1 MLPAIDLGLVKDT
14 SMALAEGTRQ
24 RIDALLAQ
32 HRVVLFMKGTRNSP
46 RCGFSATASGILNEL
61 LDDYLTVDV
70 LADEEIRAGI
80 KDYGNWPTI
89 PQLYVDRE
97 LIGGSDIISGMHNSG
112 ELHDLLGRPR
122 PDRSPPSIEITAA
135 AAEAIRNGMA
145 DEPGMALHLAIDGR
159 WQAQFMLKPAQG
171 HEVRAESQGIAV
183 LMDLATAQKAR
194 GMRVDWVD
202 DVRGSGLTISLPQ
215 APVAVRPLSVE
226 QLAERLAQGNITV
239 LDVRP
244 ERDRG
249 LAPFAAAQ
257 VLDAALMNT
266 AAQWPKDRALAF
278 LCHFGNSSRQAAEH
292 FRGLGFREIY
302 NVEGGIDAWAQRV
315 DRSVPRY

>member
-1 MLPAIDLGLVKDT
+1 
-14 SMALAEGTRQ
+14 MALAPAVRQ
-24 RIDALLAQ
+24 RIEDLLSQ
-32 HRVVLFMKGTRNSP
+32 HRIVLFMKGTRAAP
-46 RCGFSATASGILNEL
+46 RCGFSATAVGILDGL
-61 LDDYLTVDV
+61 VDDYVSVDV
-70 LADEEIRAGI
+70 LADDEIRQGI

-97 LIGGSDIISGMHNSG
+97 LIGGSDIIGGMYNSG
-112 ELHDLLGRPR
+112 ELHELIGLSK

-145 DEPGMALHLAIDGR
+145 EDPGMALHLSIDGR

-171 HEVRAESQGIAV
+171 HEIRAESGGVAV

-215 APVAVRPLSVE
+215 APAGVRNLSVE
-226 QLAERLAQGNITV
+226 DLATRLQRGDITV

-244 ERDRG
+244 DRDRQI
-249 LAPFAAAQ
+249 APFAAARA
-257 VLDAALMNT
+257 LDAATMREVGAL
-266 AAQWPKDRALAF
+266 PKDTPLAF
-278 LCHFGNSSRQAAEH
+278 LCHHGNSSRQAAEH
-292 FRGLGFREIY
+292 FRGLGFTQIY
-302 NVEGGIDAWAQRV
+302 NVDGGIDAWSQRV